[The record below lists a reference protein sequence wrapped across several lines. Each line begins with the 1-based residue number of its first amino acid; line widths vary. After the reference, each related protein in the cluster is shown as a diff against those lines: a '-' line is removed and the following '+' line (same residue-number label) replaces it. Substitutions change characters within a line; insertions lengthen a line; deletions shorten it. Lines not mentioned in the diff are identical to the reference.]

1 MLYNIV
7 MVLAIH
13 RPESAMC
20 IHVSPDP
27 EPLSHL
33 SPHPIPL
40 GCPRALALSTVELP
54 ASYRALTAAMES
66 VLLLRFLPHLESNI
80 RPISCCY

>member
-1 MLYNIV
+1 MG
-7 MVLAIH
+7 
-13 RPESAMC
+13 

-27 EPLSHL
+27 ETFPHL

-54 ASYRALTAAMES
+54 ASYRALTADMES
-66 VLLLRFLPHLESNI
+66 VVLLRFLPHLESNSH
-80 RPISCCY
+80 PISCCYQISLEEH